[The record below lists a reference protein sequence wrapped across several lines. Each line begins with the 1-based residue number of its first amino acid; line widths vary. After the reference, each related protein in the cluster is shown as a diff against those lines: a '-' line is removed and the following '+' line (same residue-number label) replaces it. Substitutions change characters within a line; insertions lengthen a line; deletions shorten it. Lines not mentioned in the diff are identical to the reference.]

1 MDHIPLQDYDPQP
14 SHYHAEQIL
23 PATQSIKAGH
33 ILLASTKLPEPEQKP
48 QRQSPAMKDPLIEK
62 IQEQMSGKTF
72 DLVVR
77 EEKLNIGSN
86 VYTIPAYGF
95 KDSEKITAQLKA
107 LANTENIRVFFPG
120 TMGTQD
126 FVADRVN
133 FVFDDKGAFQRC
145 FKG

>member
-1 MDHIPLQDYDPQP
+1 MDYIPLQDYDPQP
-14 SHYHAEQIL
+14 SHYHAQLQL
-23 PATQSIKAGH
+23 PTPQMIKPDQ
-33 ILLASTKLPEPEQKP
+33 ILLASTRLPEPEQRPK
-48 QRQSPAMKDPLIEK
+48 RQVTPMKDPLIEK

-77 EEKLNIGSN
+77 EEKLNVGSN

-133 FVFDDKGAFQRC
+133 FVFDDKGVFQRC